1 VPRFYKG
8 VGVGTFFHGTDLRI
22 SGLSARSPAASYTV
36 NVAMQH
42 IARATTNS
50 PCISL
55 SRSYGVA
62 EMYARDASR
71 AFPTSAN
78 PDFVYEVDIPD
89 PPPRGVTVVDPV
101 IEVAAQNANPLI
113 SISYHHDGDM
123 NFLLGVANPIG
134 MSAHLTAPAKQP
146 GGSGGAPRA
155 PKLTIEL
162 ETLCVPCET
171 LKFWCLVP
179 CLPHVLLTGIMCTD
193 GEKSHGGT

>member
-1 VPRFYKG
+1 MPRFYKG
-8 VGVGTFFHGTDLRI
+8 VGVGTFLHGTDLRVSGI
-22 SGLSARSPAASYTV
+22 SPRSPGASYTV

-42 IARATTNS
+42 IVRATTNS

-71 AFPTSAN
+71 AFPTAAN
-78 PDFVYEVDIPD
+78 PAYVYEVDIPD
-89 PPPRGVTVVDPV
+89 PPPPGVTVLDPV

-134 MSAHLTAPAKQP
+134 MGAHLTAPAKQP
-146 GGSGGAPRA
+146 GGSGGTRRA
-155 PKLTIEL
+155 PNLTIEL
-162 ETLCVPCET
+162 ETFVRALRDAEVLVLGPVPAAR
-171 LKFWCLVP
+171 VINR
-179 CLPHVLLTGIMCTD
+179 HDVY
-193 GEKSHGGT
+193 